1 MGLCKYY
8 PSVDARMGAILTLA
22 GVRQTAILEFG
33 PMGTANYGDM
43 MLSAYGCDE
52 NPLHFATHMT
62 DTQIAMGDFSTL
74 EQAIDS
80 IREHHAPRAIF
91 VVPSALAEITGS
103 DIEFVC
109 EEQSTEE
116 CLVIALPPLGIG
128 KDESFGVAA
137 ALDCLSAL
145 VGAQGAAEANAIGV
159 LAGVRQAEAQ
169 GATGASVAAMREP
182 VMAATL
188 QQPQSFKP
196 ATRTYNI
203 IGCVPNDYSARS
215 DMAEIARTMRMFFGA
230 EPLCVMPWGSDPS
243 ALLQMG
249 NADVNLVIRSEGVLL
264 AHAME
269 QRFGVPFVAGRPCG
283 SEQTEAWLREVAV
296 ATDWELNEA
305 QMRFEQEKCAVAQ
318 RRLATYLARS
328 YRGCSLDLLLFACYD
343 TAKSVGAYLS
353 DELGIRVT
361 LLCETPSH
369 GGIPLRDEAFWEKFI
384 QEHPGCLVLGDAS
397 MKRCAGNRA
406 AVISHPAG
414 GRLDVAGQSPLFG
427 FGGAHHV
434 VELVWNLLHEGRC

>member
-1 MGLCKYY
+1 
-8 PSVDARMGAILTLA
+8 MGAILALA

-43 MLSAYGCDE
+43 MLSSYGCDE

-62 DTQIAMGDFSTL
+62 DTQIAIGDFSAL

-109 EEQSTEE
+109 EELSTEE

-137 ALDCLSAL
+137 AFGCLSVLAGANTTEAL
-145 VGAQGAAEANAIGV
+145 AGAQEAGMQGAAA
-159 LAGVRQAEAQ
+159 
-169 GATGASVAAMREP
+169 ASVAGAHDS
-182 VMAATL
+182 VMTAASQKT
-188 QQPQSFKP
+188 QSPEP
-196 ATRTYNI
+196 ATRTYSI

-215 DMAEIARTMRMFFGA
+215 DVAEIVGAMRMFFEA
-230 EPLCVMPWGSDPS
+230 EPLCVMPWGSAPE
-243 ALLQMG
+243 LLAQMG
-249 NADVNLVIRSEGVLL
+249 NATINLVIRGEGLPF
-264 AHAME
+264 AHTME
-269 QRFGVPFVAGRPCG
+269 QRFGVPSVAGRPCG
-283 SEQTEAWLREVAV
+283 PKQTEAWLHEVAA
-296 ATDWELNEA
+296 ATGWELNED
-305 QMRFEQEKCAVAQ
+305 QLRSEQEKCAVTQ
-318 RRLATYLARS
+318 RRLATYLARN

-343 TAKSVGAYLS
+343 TAKSVGAYLAN
-353 DELGIRVT
+353 ELGIQVT
-361 LLCETPSH
+361 SLCETSSH

-397 MKRCAGNRA
+397 MKLCAGNNA

-414 GRLDVAGQSPLFG
+414 GRLDMAGRSPLFG
-427 FGGAHHV
+427 FGGARHV
-434 VELVWNLLHEGRC
+434 VELVWNLLHEGRR

>member
-1 MGLCKYY
+1 
-8 PSVDARMGAILTLA
+8 MGAILALA

-62 DTQIAMGDFSTL
+62 DTQIAIGDFSVL

-109 EEQSTEE
+109 EELSTEK

-137 ALDCLSAL
+137 AFDCLSVLAGAQRASETNATEAL
-145 VGAQGAAEANAIGV
+145 AGAREAKTQGAA
-159 LAGVRQAEAQ
+159 
-169 GATGASVAAMREP
+169 TASVAGAREP
-182 VMAATL
+182 AMAAAL
-188 QQPQSFKP
+188 QEPQSP
-196 ATRTYNI
+196 EPITRTYNI

-215 DMAEIARTMRMFFGA
+215 DVAEIVGTMRTFFGA
-230 EPLCVMPWGSDPS
+230 EPLCVMPWGSTPE
-243 ALLQMG
+243 LLAQMG
-249 NADVNLVIRSEGVLL
+249 NAAVNLVIRCEGSPL

-269 QRFGVPFVAGRPCG
+269 RRFGVPFVAGRPCG
-283 SEQTEAWLREVAV
+283 PKQTEAWLREVAA
-296 ATDWELNEA
+296 ATGWELNEA
-305 QMRFEQEKCAVAQ
+305 KLRSEQEKCAVTQ
-318 RRLATYLARS
+318 RRLVTYLARN
-328 YRGCSLDLLLFACYD
+328 YRGCSLNLLLFACYD
-343 TAKSVGAYLS
+343 TAKSVGAYLAN
-353 DELGIRVT
+353 ELGIQVT
-361 LLCETPSH
+361 SLCETSLH

-397 MKRCAGNRA
+397 MKLCAGNRA

-414 GRLDVAGQSPLFG
+414 GRLDMAGQSPLFG
-427 FGGAHHV
+427 FGGARHV
-434 VELVWNLLHEGRC
+434 VELVWNLLHEGRH